1 MNISV
6 TNLSNTQNNNLYPQ
20 WYIYKKSG
28 TDYNYQLKNVVT

>member
-6 TNLSNTQNNNLYPQ
+6 TNLSNTQNNLYPQ
-20 WYIYKKSG
+20 WYICKKCG

>member
-6 TNLSNTQNNNLYPQ
+6 TNLSNTQNLYPQ

>member
-20 WYIYKKSG
+20 WYIYKKKW
-28 TDYNYQLKNVVT
+28 DRL